1 MDSMGCQMNTA
12 DAERMEGQL
21 RSLGFA
27 RAEEGTPA
35 QVKCSVSPLGSSR
48 VMSGHLGCRVVL
60 SGHLGPSLPSPR
72 PQVVVLNTCSIREH
86 AEAKVYSYLGPHAV
100 LLPPRTLS
108 LPAPSPHS
116 AAAHPLAFSRLLSR
130 LLSLSGAFSQ
140 R

>member
-1 MDSMGCQMNTA
+1 
-12 DAERMEGQL
+12 
-21 RSLGFA
+21 
-27 RAEEGTPA
+27 
-35 QVKCSVSPLGSSR
+35 
-48 VMSGHLGCRVVL
+48 MSGHVGCRVVL

-108 LPAPSPHS
+108 APRTLSLPAPSPSPHPPLTLPQPTPL
-116 AAAHPLAFSRLLSR
+116 AAAFSRLLLR
-130 LLSLSGAFSQ
+130 LLSLSTAFSQ